1 MGLIRQMKEQENMTE
16 RERDICNYIL
26 EHPEQVESISSR
38 ELGHVTF
45 TSAASVTRLCQ
56 KLGMK
61 GFPEFKIQFIR
72 EVQNGQMEEKQEK
85 VTMSE
90 RENVVTIVRKATCVQ
105 LQAIEE
111 TKKEL
116 SYSQLVRIG
125 KWIAEATCVDF
136 YVYDMNVYLAEYGR
150 SQFFHAGKV
159 ANVLSA
165 TNIQGLQA
173 AMPAEG
179 HIAILISHTGENERL
194 VEIAKMLKR
203 NKTKI
208 IVMTAKRN
216 GSIASFA
223 DELLYAAAQ
232 KKVEELWNSM
242 FFASGKYLLDI
253 LYGME
258 FSRKYE
264 ENLRLNKKYEQSGEK
279 ILWGIKEATESIR
292 NEQNKN

>member
-38 ELGHVTF
+38 ELGHATF

-72 EVQNGQMEEKQEK
+72 EVQNGQMEENQEK

-105 LQAIEE
+105 QQAIEE

-203 NKTKI
+203 NNTKI
-208 IVMTAKRN
+208 IVMTAKKN

-279 ILWGIKEATESIR
+279 ILWGIKEATESIQ

>member
-1 MGLIRQMKEQENMTE
+1 MGLIRQMKKQENMTE

-38 ELGHVTF
+38 ELGHATF

-72 EVQNGQMEEKQEK
+72 EVQNGQMEENQEK

-105 LQAIEE
+105 QQAIEE

-203 NKTKI
+203 NNTKI

-279 ILWGIKEATESIR
+279 ILWGIKEATESIQ
-292 NEQNKN
+292 NEQNKK

>member
-1 MGLIRQMKEQENMTE
+1 MGLIRQMKKQENMTE

-38 ELGHVTF
+38 ELGHATF

-105 LQAIEE
+105 QQAIEE

-203 NKTKI
+203 NNTKI

-279 ILWGIKEATESIR
+279 ILWGIKEATESIQ

>member
-38 ELGHVTF
+38 ELGHATF

-223 DELLYAAAQ
+223 DELLYEAAQ

-279 ILWGIKEATESIR
+279 ILWGIKEATESIQ

>member
-1 MGLIRQMKEQENMTE
+1 MKEQENMTE

-38 ELGHVTF
+38 ELGHATF

-203 NKTKI
+203 NNTKI

>member
-38 ELGHVTF
+38 ELGHATF

-279 ILWGIKEATESIR
+279 ILWGIKEATESIQ

>member
-1 MGLIRQMKEQENMTE
+1 MTE

-38 ELGHVTF
+38 ELGHATF

-72 EVQNGQMEEKQEK
+72 EVQNGQMEENQEK

-105 LQAIEE
+105 QQAIEE

-203 NKTKI
+203 NNTKI
-208 IVMTAKRN
+208 IVMTAKKN

-279 ILWGIKEATESIR
+279 ILWGIKEATESIQ